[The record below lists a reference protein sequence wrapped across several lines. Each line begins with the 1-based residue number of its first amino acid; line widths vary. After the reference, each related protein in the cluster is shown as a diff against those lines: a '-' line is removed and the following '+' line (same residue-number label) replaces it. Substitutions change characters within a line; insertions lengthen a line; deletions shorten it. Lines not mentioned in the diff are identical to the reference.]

1 MYCKGGERLKAF
13 YIPLAILISILL
25 FSLITGAYVQR
36 CAQEWNFLLEACD
49 EFLQQDQWENSE
61 TLLREALNDWE
72 KRATLFHMFL
82 DHEALENID
91 LLFSGAFAACRQQE
105 RSDLQIFLYQ
115 LKSQFLFLADT
126 QRTTL
131 KNIL

>member
-1 MYCKGGERLKAF
+1 MKAF
-13 YIPLAILISILL
+13 YIPLAFLTSILL
-25 FSLITGAYVQR
+25 FSLITGSYVQR
-36 CAQEWNFLLEACD
+36 CTQEWNSLLDECD
-49 EFLQQDQWENSE
+49 DFLQQEQWENSE
-61 TLLREALNDWE
+61 IRLRETLNRWE
-72 KRATLFHMFL
+72 KRAALFHMFL

-91 LLFSGAFAACRQQE
+91 LLFSGAFAACRQQDRIE
-105 RSDLQIFLYQ
+105 FQIFLYQ